1 MKKSVILSVLFIC
14 ISYINA
20 QTISIIG
27 DFTNWSSEIEL
38 NTSDNQNYTLN
49 AYTFTL
55 SGGVKFRQ
63 DFDWGFNWGA
73 TEFPNGFGVQGGE
86 NIPVP
91 VGTYNISFNIISGE
105 YNFVTVSTGFDVIG
119 FLGGFNNFQESI
131 NLITA
136 NGENYS
142 YTDFEFQSNGV
153 RFRKDN
159 NNDVIWGGTTF
170 PNGTGILGS
179 SEVIPLTNGY
189 YNVSFNNNSFDYNFE
204 IVPISIIGT
213 AVIDWVTDVF
223 LTTQDNGVTYKIT
236 TNLNPGQ
243 LKFRANAT
251 WATNWGTI
259 NGTNDGQAIL
269 NSPND
274 ITINDAGT
282 YDIVFNRFTR
292 NYCIVSTGEE
302 CGIAEGFIV
311 DNDNDGFASDVDCD
325 DNDATVYPG
334 APELCDG
341 KDNDCN
347 GEIDDNVLL
356 ITYYFDND
364 LDGFG
369 DPNNTIED
377 CVHPQGYV
385 TNNSDCD
392 DDDPTIYPGAPELCD
407 DKDNDCNGLVDEN
420 LATTVYYMDNDGD
433 GYGGGSAGDFCSDPG
448 FGYTLISG
456 DCDDDNNEINPG
468 AIEIPGNGI
477 DENCDGLDEISTSI
491 EVTYQ
496 VDITQYLAQGNVL
509 SDDGMRIG
517 GNFADFNATS
527 NGNSMLNWT
536 PIDDASAM
544 ANLGNNIWSI
554 TVSYPTSFSGQ
565 TQFYKFVNG
574 DWGMNE
580 GDLASL
586 IVING
591 CGNDD
596 GAGNINRTFVI
607 PTLNSTELNCY
618 NTCGNCPELEDN
630 DQDGFTS
637 DVDCDDNDPTVYPG
651 APELCDG

>member
-1 MKKSVILSVLFIC
+1 M
-14 ISYINA
+14 
-20 QTISIIG
+20 
-27 DFTNWSSEIEL
+27 
-38 NTSDNQNYTLN
+38 
-49 AYTFTL
+49 
-55 SGGVKFRQ
+55 
-63 DFDWGFNWGA
+63 
-73 TEFPNGFGVQGGE
+73 
-86 NIPVP
+86 
-91 VGTYNISFNIISGE
+91 
-105 YNFVTVSTGFDVIG
+105 
-119 FLGGFNNFQESI
+119 
-131 NLITA
+131 
-136 NGENYS
+136 
-142 YTDFEFQSNGV
+142 
-153 RFRKDN
+153 
-159 NNDVIWGGTTF
+159 
-170 PNGTGILGS
+170 
-179 SEVIPLTNGY
+179 
-189 YNVSFNNNSFDYNFE
+189 
-204 IVPISIIGT
+204 
-213 AVIDWVTDVF
+213 
-223 LTTQDNGVTYKIT
+223 
-236 TNLNPGQ
+236 
-243 LKFRANAT
+243 
-251 WATNWGTI
+251 
-259 NGTNDGQAIL
+259 
-269 NSPND
+269 
-274 ITINDAGT
+274 
-282 YDIVFNRFTR
+282 
-292 NYCIVSTGEE
+292 
-302 CGIAEGFIV
+302 
-311 DNDNDGFASDVDCD
+311 
-325 DNDATVYPG
+325 
-334 APELCDG
+334 
-341 KDNDCN
+341 
-347 GEIDDNVLL
+347 
-356 ITYYFDND
+356 
-364 LDGFG
+364 
-369 DPNNTIED
+369 
-377 CVHPQGYV
+377 
-385 TNNSDCD
+385 
-392 DDDPTIYPGAPELCD
+392 

-580 GDLASL
+580 GDLATL
-586 IVING
+586 IITNG

-607 PTLNSTELNCY
+607 PTINSIELNCY

-651 APELCDG
+651 APELCDGKDNDCNGLIDDNATTTIYYFDNDNDGFGSGFAGDFCENPGAGYALNNNDCNDNDPNIRPGATEICDGIDNNCNGFIDEGLPTSNFYVDNDGDGYGTGLPQAFCSNPGIGYSNLSGDCNDNNPDINPGAIEIPNNGIDEDCDGFDLGASLAEIGKLDLKIIPNPGSKSFTIILNEVVVDYKFSIYNATGEKLNEQLIKGNNHFTFETTTLESGVYFIKIETREINQLYKWVKVN